1 MKLALVIVQW
11 NKKEDVPLR
20 KVILTMNEE
29 FTYQHVKRFV
39 DQSGNFNAL
48 CMKLDCSERTAR
60 RKIAGY
66 REEGR
71 AFFRHGNHDN
81 RPRTTIPE
89 ELKDEIVSIYN
100 QLYFDAN
107 FIHFHELL
115 QRNHPEI
122 PTFSLSSIRNILKA
136 KDILSPKAW
145 RRTEKALRAKDKL
158 AEKAE
163 NLTPDDVT
171 INCPSISLDPHPRR
185 EKSRYA
191 GECIYLDASIHIWFA
206 GQIFALHAA
215 IDDATGT
222 LVAARFELQETLQG
236 YYQILAQIL
245 RNYGIPYLFRTDG
258 RTVFD
263 YKRKGATSLEADTS
277 TQFSYACKSLG
288 IDIHSTTCAQSQ
300 GKVERLFQTLQ
311 SRLVVELRLQNVT
324 TIEQA
329 NDFLMSYIPIHN
341 KKFATPIN
349 SIPSAFEAQ
358 PSEEDINLTLA
369 VLSSRVVDLG
379 NCISYRNQ
387 YYRFLDSDGKSVPLS
402 PKQKVKVVRALDGR
416 LFATCKDSV
425 FSLEPVARHKAR
437 SWALDAPLD
446 NPVRKSPYVPSLIH
460 PWKDGRFESY
470 ATDYRKAKYSFEE
483 MAYTTENF
491 YDTENSCF

>member
-1 MKLALVIVQW
+1 MKMALIIVQW
-11 NKKEDVPLR
+11 NKKGDVPLR

-29 FTYQHVKRFV
+29 FTYQHIKRFV
-39 DQSGNFNAL
+39 DQGGNFNAL
-48 CMKLDCSERTAR
+48 CLKLDCSKRTAR

-66 REEGR
+66 RKEGR

-81 RPRTTIPE
+81 KPTSTIPN
-89 ELKDEIVSIYN
+89 ELKQEIVSIYN
-100 QLYFDAN
+100 QHYFDAN

-115 QRNHPEI
+115 KRNHKDI
-122 PTFSLSSIRNILKA
+122 PPISLSSVRNILKA

-145 RRTEKALRAKDKL
+145 KRTEKALRIKDKL
-158 AEKAE
+158 KDKPQKV
-163 NLTPDDVT
+163 TPEDLV
-171 INCPSISLDPHPRR
+171 INSPSVSVDPHPRR

-191 GECIYLDASIHIWFA
+191 GECVYLDGSIHRWFA
-206 GQIFALHAA
+206 GQFVTLHAA
-215 IDDATGT
+215 IDDSSGT
-222 LVAARFELQETLQG
+222 LLAAWFEKQETLRG
-236 YYQILAQIL
+236 YYKVVAQIL
-245 RNYGIPYLFRTDG
+245 RNYGIPYLFHTDG

-263 YKRKGATSLEADTS
+263 YKRKGATSLEVDTS
-277 TQFSYACKSLG
+277 TQFSYACKTLG
-288 IDIHSTTCAQSQ
+288 IDIHSTTCAQAQ
-300 GKVERLFQTLQ
+300 GKVERLFGTLQ

-329 NDFLMSYIPIHN
+329 NDFLMSHIPIHN
-341 KKFATPIN
+341 KAFATPIN

-369 VLSSRVVDLG
+369 ILSSRVVDLG
-379 NCISYRNQ
+379 NCISYNNQ
-387 YYRFLDSDGKSVPLS
+387 YYRFLDSDGKSIPLS
-402 PKQKVKVVRALDGR
+402 PKQKVKVIRALDGR

-425 FSLEPVARHKAR
+425 FSLEPVAKHKER
-437 SWALDAPLD
+437 SWTLDAPLD
-446 NPVRKSPYVPSLIH
+446 REIRKTPYVPSLIH

-470 ATDYRKAKYSFEE
+470 ATDYRRTKYSFEE